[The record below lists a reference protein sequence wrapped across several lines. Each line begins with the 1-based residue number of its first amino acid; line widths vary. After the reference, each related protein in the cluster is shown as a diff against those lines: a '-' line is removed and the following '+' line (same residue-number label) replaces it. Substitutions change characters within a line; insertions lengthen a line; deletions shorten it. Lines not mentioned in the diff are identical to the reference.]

1 MNNTRLMFALA
12 LAVVGFL
19 LLQQWQTQQL
29 PARTP
34 TASSP
39 AAAATA
45 PTAANAS
52 DVPNAVAAAAPGEVP
67 DETPVQSAAPASEP
81 IIEDANAAASIVS
94 IESDVLKLAVDLRGA
109 EIVQA
114 DLLKYPISLAEK
126 DKLIRMLGDIS
137 ANQVMRAQTGWV
149 ASAGA
154 APSHVDVYQSATTR
168 AVLGDQAKLEVPF
181 TWAKDGV
188 EVRKIFVLTRGSY
201 TVDVRFEVKNTSASA
216 WSAFNYRQLQRTPA
230 PGISASFFTKPEA
243 FSFVGPAIYSPEA
256 KFEKRPFDKF
266 DKEPL
271 DRLITGGWMALL
283 QHHFMVSWIPVP
295 GERNRYTTSTLPG
308 DALNAPRM
316 LIRQQT
322 DPISVASGASV
333 STTAR
338 LYVGPK
344 LQNQLEVI
352 APGLAKSIDYG
363 KVTIFSEPLFWMLD
377 KFHSWVKNWGWSIVL
392 LVLLIKIIFYKLS
405 ETQYRSGARMKALA
419 PKMEEVKRRYPDDR
433 QKQGQAMMELYK
445 KEKVNP
451 LAGCFPL
458 LIQIPVFFGLYWVLV
473 ESPEL
478 RQAPFMG
485 WIKDLTAADPYFVLP
500 ALNMAVMYFTTKMTP
515 MTGMDPIQQKMF
527 TYMPLFFGL
536 MMAFFPAGLVLY
548 WTVNGALGL
557 AQQLYITRKL
567 ERETAALNT
576 AKKA

>member
-19 LLQQWQTQQL
+19 LLQQWQTEQIALRVQ
-29 PARTP
+29 AVT
-34 TASSP
+34 SP
-39 AAAATA
+39 AAAV
-45 PTAANAS
+45 AASVDSGIS
-52 DVPNAVAAAAPGEVP
+52 DVPSPVTPAVPGEVP
-67 DETPVQSAAPASEP
+67 AEMPMQASA
-81 IIEDANAAASIVS
+81 DAAAADVLAKASIVN
-94 IESDVLKLAVDLRGA
+94 IESDVLKLSVDLRGA

-114 DLLKYPISLAEK
+114 DLLKYPVSLAEK
-126 DKLIRMLGDIS
+126 DKLIRMLGDI
-137 ANQVMRAQTGWV
+137 APNQLMRAQTGWV
-149 ASAGA
+149 ASEGA
-154 APSHVDVYQSATTR
+154 APSHVDVYTSPTMS
-168 AVLGDQAKLEVPF
+168 AVLGDQTKLEVPF
-181 TWAKDGV
+181 TWVKDGI

-201 TVDVRFEVKNTSASA
+201 TIDVRFEVKNNSAGT

-243 FSFVGPAIYSPEA
+243 FSFVGPAIYSPDVR
-256 KFEKRPFDKF
+256 FEKRPFAKF
-266 DKEPL
+266 EKEPL
-271 DRLITGGWMALL
+271 DRVITGGWMALL

-295 GERNRYTTSTLPG
+295 AERNRYTTSTLPG
-308 DALNAPRM
+308 DALTSPRM

-322 DPISVASGASV
+322 DPVSVASGASV
-333 STTAR
+333 VTNAR

-363 KVTIFSEPLFWMLD
+363 KVTIFSEPLFWMMD
-377 KFHSWVKNWGWSIVL
+377 KFHSWVNNWGWSIVL
-392 LVLLIKIIFYKLS
+392 LVLLIKIVFYKLS

-500 ALNMAVMYFTTKMTP
+500 ALNMAVMYYTTKMTP

-527 TYMPLFFGL
+527 TYLPLFFGV

-567 ERETAALNT
+567 ERETAAL
-576 AKKA
+576 ASIKKA

>member
-12 LAVVGFL
+12 LAVVAFL
-19 LLQQWQTQQL
+19 LLQQWQTEQFLARL
-29 PARTP
+29 PTVA
-34 TASSP
+34 SP
-39 AAAATA
+39 AAVSTA
-45 PTAANAS
+45 PLVPGTS
-52 DVPNAVAAAAPGEVP
+52 DVPSAVVAAAPGEVP
-67 DETPVQSAAPASEP
+67 AEMPVQSAATVTDTIVA
-81 IIEDANAAASIVS
+81 DAAMASIVS
-94 IESDVLKLAVDLRGA
+94 IESDVLKLSVDLRGA

-114 DLLKYPISLAEK
+114 DLLAYPVSLAEK

-137 ANQVMRAQTGWV
+137 TNQIMRAQTGWV

-154 APSHVDVYQSATTR
+154 APSHVDVYQSATKR

-181 TWAKDGV
+181 TWAKDGIEIKKV
-188 EVRKIFVLTRGSY
+188 FVLTRGSY
-201 TVDVRFEVKNTSASA
+201 TIDVRFEVKNTSAST

-243 FSFVGPAIYSPEA
+243 FSFIGPAIYSPEA
-256 KFEKRPFDKF
+256 RFEKRHFSDF

-271 DRLITGGWMALL
+271 DRVITGGWMALL
-283 QHHFMVSWIPVP
+283 QHHFMVSWIPLP
-295 GERNRYTTSTLPG
+295 TERNRYTTSTLPG
-308 DALNAPRM
+308 DALKSPRM

-322 DPISVASGASV
+322 DPISVVSGASV
-333 STTAR
+333 VTNAR

-352 APGLAKSIDYG
+352 APGLAKTIDYG

-377 KFHSWVKNWGWSIVL
+377 KFHSWVNNWGWSIVL
-392 LVLLIKIIFYKLS
+392 LVLLIKIVFYKLS

-419 PKMEEVKRRYPDDR
+419 PKMEEVKRRHPDDR

-458 LIQIPVFFGLYWVLV
+458 LVQIPVFFGLYWVLV

-515 MTGMDPIQQKMF
+515 MTGMDPMQQKIF
-527 TYMPLFFGL
+527 TYMPLFFGI

-567 ERETAALNT
+567 ERETAALAT
-576 AKKA
+576 GKKA